1 MDADRIARVRYFD
14 GQFLRPQ
21 DFTDEQ
27 AYHVAM
33 RRRHNIG
40 GHTWGI
46 VYGLRLSAVGGPL
59 VVEPGLAVDG
69 YGREIAVLRRLPVP
83 ALPPA
88 PVTGEIAYDV
98 WLVYDRIGSD
108 QPPSGYAPCG
118 AESGAFY
125 RWQELP
131 RLLVTEADEAVDPRH
146 PPGVPDGDLSFG
158 PERTAPEEERPWPV
172 LLGRVRR
179 ASDPGEFSVDEA
191 NRRYAGVV
199 GASVAHPTGAAR
211 VDLGPAAPGDDA
223 VFAVRAHLADE
234 DVTVLDVTATE
245 EGGFTTNT
253 HGHLAVRGELRL
265 GGTLRFDAPELP
277 APEEG
282 TAPPPAWSVYGVH
295 DGNTRELRVALPD
308 ETSSFVVGTWSEE
321 DSRFTPCLTVNFDG
335 KVTVHG
341 TLHVLGK
348 LTAEDI
354 DTQPPSEQARSLIT
368 GAMLSGLA
376 GAAGVATRLYRPQRR
391 SLSSSLALVL
401 AADPDLMREVAVQLR
416 DRHGETARELERRLG
431 EPEQGE

>member
-1 MDADRIARVRYFD
+1 MDADRIVRVRYFD

-33 RRRHNIG
+33 RRRHNLG

-46 VYGLRLSAVGGPL
+46 VYGLELTAAAGL
-59 VVEPGLAVDG
+59 LVEPGLAVDG

-83 ALPPA
+83 ELPPA

-118 AESGAFY
+118 PEGAAYY

-146 PPGVPDGDLSFG
+146 PPGVPDGDLTFG
-158 PERTAPEEERPWPV
+158 PERTAPEEDRPWPV

-179 ASDPGEFSVDEA
+179 GDGAGKFTVDSA

-199 GASVAHPTGAAR
+199 GASLVHPTGVAR
-211 VDLGPAAPGDDA
+211 VDLGRTAPGDDA
-223 VFAVRAHLADE
+223 VFAVRSGE
-234 DVTVLDVTATE
+234 ESVLDITATE
-245 EGGFTTNT
+245 DGVVTNT
-253 HGHLAVRGELRL
+253 HGRLAVRGELRL
-265 GGTLRFDAPELP
+265 DGALRFDAPDLP
-277 APEEG
+277 EPAEAGDPPE
-282 TAPPPAWSVYGVH
+282 AWSVYGVH
-295 DGNTRELRVALPD
+295 EGNSRELRVAVG
-308 ETSSFVVGTWSEE
+308 EGSSFVVGAWSEE
-321 DSRFTPCLTVNFDG
+321 DSKFTPCLTVNSDG

-348 LTAEDI
+348 LVAEDLE
-354 DTQPPSEQARSLIT
+354 TQPPSEQAKSLIT
-368 GAMLSGLA
+368 GAMLSGFA
-376 GAAGVATRLYRPQRR
+376 GAAGVAARLYRPQQR
-391 SLSSSLALVL
+391 SLSQSLALVL
-401 AADPDLMREVAVQLR
+401 ALDPELRQQVSEQLR
-416 DRHGETARELERRLG
+416 DQHGESAQDMARRLG
-431 EPEQGE
+431 EAGE

>member
-1 MDADRIARVRYFD
+1 MDADRIVRVRYFD

-46 VYGLRLSAVGGPL
+46 VYGLELARGPL

-69 YGREIAVLRRLPVP
+69 YGRELAVLRRLVVP
-83 ALPPA
+83 ELPPA

-98 WLVYDRIGSD
+98 WLVYDRQGSD

-118 AESGAFY
+118 TEGVSYY
-125 RWQELP
+125 RWQEVP
-131 RLLVTEADEAVDPRH
+131 RLLVTEADEAVDPGH
-146 PPGVPDGDLSFG
+146 PPGVPDGDLEFG
-158 PERTAPEEERPWPV
+158 PERTAPEEDHPWPV

-179 ASDPGEFSVDEA
+179 GGTPGEFTVDGA

-199 GASVAHPTGAAR
+199 GASVVHPTGAAR
-211 VDLGPAAPGDDA
+211 IDLGPTVPGDDA
-223 VFAVRAHLADE
+223 VFAVRSGTEPVLDITADE
-234 DVTVLDVTATE
+234 GE
-245 EGGFTTNT
+245 FTTNT

-265 GGTLRFDAPELP
+265 DGALRFGAPEQP
-277 APEEG
+277 APDEAAAVRE
-282 TAPPPAWSVYGVH
+282 PWSVYGVH
-295 DGNTRELRVALPD
+295 DGNSRELRVALD
-308 ETSSFVVGTWSEE
+308 EGSSFVVGAWSQD
-321 DSRFTPCLTVNFDG
+321 DSRFTPCLTVGADG

-348 LTAEDI
+348 LVAEDLEI
-354 DTQPPSEQARSLIT
+354 QPPSERARSLIT
-368 GAMLSGLA
+368 GAMLSGFA
-376 GAAGVATRLYRPQRR
+376 GAAGVIDRLYRPQRR

-401 AADPDLMREVAVQLR
+401 ALDPELRQQVAERLR
-416 DRHGETARELERRLG
+416 DDHGDSAQDMQRQLG
-431 EPEQGE
+431 EPGE